1 MKTIAVLVPSF
12 STEYCLNILDGI
24 ADYFRGKDAKIIL
37 AQTKV
42 PHDITSM
49 YNYQFWTS
57 AEYLLSDDIDAYIV
71 LSCVYT
77 TLMPAADFE
86 AYVKRLAPKP
96 VISVSVELP
105 LENSYTIMADCNSS
119 YNEIISH
126 LKNKHGCKKIAFFSA
141 NKVDSLDG
149 KLRFKAYQ
157 NALKQNGLKYDKNL
171 VFDGTYTNFFAH
183 DLIKEK
189 IKSKADLNF
198 DAMVCVNDMTA
209 IGVLSA
215 FNELGIK
222 VPDDVILTG
231 FDDAIVASLSEPTL
245 TTINQNIYAQGQA
258 AADVALAVVQG
269 RNVPKTV
276 SVDLYTKF
284 RQSCGCVEKGDARR
298 IYKTFEDET
307 KYEGIE
313 VNDGTF
319 LFIDNLKEK
328 ANILTLLD
336 TVGNANTLKQYF
348 FQLKY
353 ITRECELSSVYLQ
366 LFPTPILVDETDDFI
381 LPDKMELYMYY
392 NEEQNSEVYRP
403 EVFYNPHEKIF
414 SSRSIKNSSGIY
426 MLQPIFHGQTHYGFM
441 FCKLN
446 QNKFADYEVYLKI
459 LIHSI
464 SNAAEYSAKIAEQQ
478 SLESDNI
485 NLALMARTDELT
497 EVLNRRGFFESGQ
510 AVIDLMQETDG
521 NAIVFFADLDG
532 LKQINDKYGHD
543 AGDLAI
549 KVQAQTFKKVFGKN
563 DVIGRIGGDE
573 FGIVAIGAKR
583 NQLDKIHLKID
594 MYNQIF
600 SKENKLPFVVSTSI
614 GYADLQK
621 SSVLRNL
628 LSEADKILY
637 EEKQKKH
644 GK

>member
-1 MKTIAVLVPSF
+1 M
-12 STEYCLNILDGI
+12 
-24 ADYFRGKDAKIIL
+24 
-37 AQTKV
+37 
-42 PHDITSM
+42 
-49 YNYQFWTS
+49 
-57 AEYLLSDDIDAYIV
+57 
-71 LSCVYT
+71 
-77 TLMPAADFE
+77 
-86 AYVKRLAPKP
+86 
-96 VISVSVELP
+96 
-105 LENSYTIMADCNSS
+105 
-119 YNEIISH
+119 
-126 LKNKHGCKKIAFFSA
+126 
-141 NKVDSLDG
+141 
-149 KLRFKAYQ
+149 
-157 NALKQNGLKYDKNL
+157 
-171 VFDGTYTNFFAH
+171 
-183 DLIKEK
+183 
-189 IKSKADLNF
+189 
-198 DAMVCVNDMTA
+198 
-209 IGVLSA
+209 
-215 FNELGIK
+215 
-222 VPDDVILTG
+222 
-231 FDDAIVASLSEPTL
+231 
-245 TTINQNIYAQGQA
+245 
-258 AADVALAVVQG
+258 ALAVVQG
-269 RNVPKTV
+269 RKVPKTV

-298 IYKTFEDET
+298 IYKTFDDET

-319 LFIDNLKEK
+319 QFIDNLKEK

>member
-1 MKTIAVLVPSF
+1 
-12 STEYCLNILDGI
+12 
-24 ADYFRGKDAKIIL
+24 
-37 AQTKV
+37 
-42 PHDITSM
+42 M

-222 VPDDVILTG
+222 VPDDVKLTG

-269 RNVPKTV
+269 RKVPKTV
-276 SVDLYTKF
+276 SV
-284 RQSCGCVEKGDARR
+284 
-298 IYKTFEDET
+298 
-307 KYEGIE
+307 
-313 VNDGTF
+313 
-319 LFIDNLKEK
+319 
-328 ANILTLLD
+328 
-336 TVGNANTLKQYF
+336 
-348 FQLKY
+348 
-353 ITRECELSSVYLQ
+353 
-366 LFPTPILVDETDDFI
+366 
-381 LPDKMELYMYY
+381 
-392 NEEQNSEVYRP
+392 
-403 EVFYNPHEKIF
+403 
-414 SSRSIKNSSGIY
+414 
-426 MLQPIFHGQTHYGFM
+426 
-441 FCKLN
+441 
-446 QNKFADYEVYLKI
+446 
-459 LIHSI
+459 
-464 SNAAEYSAKIAEQQ
+464 
-478 SLESDNI
+478 
-485 NLALMARTDELT
+485 
-497 EVLNRRGFFESGQ
+497 
-510 AVIDLMQETDG
+510 
-521 NAIVFFADLDG
+521 
-532 LKQINDKYGHD
+532 
-543 AGDLAI
+543 
-549 KVQAQTFKKVFGKN
+549 
-563 DVIGRIGGDE
+563 
-573 FGIVAIGAKR
+573 
-583 NQLDKIHLKID
+583 
-594 MYNQIF
+594 
-600 SKENKLPFVVSTSI
+600 
-614 GYADLQK
+614 
-621 SSVLRNL
+621 
-628 LSEADKILY
+628 
-637 EEKQKKH
+637 
-644 GK
+644 

>member
-12 STEYCLNILDGI
+12 STEYSLNMLSGI
-24 ADYFRGKDAKIIL
+24 SDYFRGKDVKIIL

-57 AEYLLSDDIDAYIV
+57 AEYLLSDSIDAYIIF
-71 LSCVYT
+71 SSVYT
-77 TLMPAADFE
+77 TLMPAEDFE

-96 VISVSVELP
+96 VISLSVELP
-105 LENSYTIMADCNSS
+105 IENCHTVMADSTSS
-119 YNEIISH
+119 YNQIISH
-126 LKNKHGCKKIAFFSA
+126 LKNVHGCKKIAFFSA

-157 NALKQNGLKYDKNL
+157 DALKQNGLKYDKSL
-171 VFDGTYTNFFAH
+171 VYDGTFTNFYAH

-189 IKSKADLNF
+189 IKSKDDLKF

-215 FNELGIK
+215 FNELGIN
-222 VPDDVILTG
+222 VPEDVKLTG
-231 FDDAIVASLSEPTL
+231 FDDAIVATLSEPTL

-269 RNVPKTV
+269 RKVPKVVT
-276 SVDLYTKF
+276 VDLYTKF
-284 RQSCGCVEKGDARR
+284 RQSCSCIVHGDARK
-298 IYKTFEDET
+298 IFKTFEGDL
-307 KYEGIE
+307 KYEGE
-313 VNDGTF
+313 DANDGTF

-353 ITRECELSSVYLQ
+353 IARECELSSIYLQ
-366 LFPTPILVDETDDFI
+366 LFQNPVLIDENDMFV
-381 LPDKMELYMYY
+381 LPEKMELYMYY
-392 NEEQNSEVYRP
+392 NKEQNSEVYRP
-403 EVFYNPHEKIF
+403 EVFFDPKEKIF
-414 SSRSIKNSSGIY
+414 SSRSLQNSSGIY
-426 MLQPIFHGQTHYGFM
+426 MLQPVFHGQTHYGFM

-532 LKQINDKYGHD
+532 LKQINDEYGHEI
-543 AGDLAI
+543 GDIAI
-549 KVQAQTFKKVFGKN
+549 KTQAQSFKKVFGKN

-583 NQLDKIHLKID
+583 NQIDKIRLKID

-600 SKENKLPFVVSTSI
+600 SKENNLPFVVSTSI
-614 GYADLQK
+614 GFADLQK

-628 LSEADKILY
+628 LAEADKSLY
-637 EEKQKKH
+637 EEKKKKH